1 MRDQLLF
8 EYPFPSKTG
17 PDFSRFR
24 FTATWHPSRNLLHS
38 GMPFIRPFLLLSSL
52 FLFAA
57 PLLAQDEEEEKEA
70 PTEEELAKQ
79 AELAK
84 LPNLVLIIADDLNW
98 DDSSPYGHDSILTP
112 NLQRLADG
120 GMRFDNAFVT
130 ISSCSPSRASI
141 VTGRYPHQT
150 DAEELHWPVPKN
162 QTTFVEKLKEKGYW
176 TAAAGKWH
184 LGDAMR
190 ERFDEIREVDTSG
203 FQLPS
208 GDTTGK
214 FKETLEGEAQSGCV
228 DWVPLLKD
236 RPEDKPF
243 FLWLAALDPH
253 RPYHSGI
260 IPEPSRPGEI
270 RLPPYHPDTPAVRA
284 DYQLYYDEIT
294 RLDKYVGM
302 VMDELEAQEIADNT
316 LILFISDNGRPFP
329 RDKTTMYDSGIK
341 TPWIVQWPAKV
352 KPGSVCKHLVSTV
365 DIAKT
370 FLKLG
375 GVENPGQTFE
385 GVDASPLLTEPEKP
399 IRDYVY
405 AEKNWHDFEDHVRAV
420 RNERYKYIRNYYNDL
435 PQTPSAD
442 GLRSPTF
449 VELQR
454 LQEKGELTDAQMA
467 CFVAPRP
474 AEELY
479 DTKLDPHE
487 INNLVEDERY
497 APLLRAMRAAL
508 KDWEEKTDDSVPE
521 LRTADEFDRVTGLP
535 TDARV
540 RPRLSKKE
548 MVEKGL
554 VAP

>member
-1 MRDQLLF
+1 MRLIQ
-8 EYPFPSKTG
+8 
-17 PDFSRFR
+17 
-24 FTATWHPSRNLLHS
+24 
-38 GMPFIRPFLLLSSL
+38 PFLVILAFSSFASPLS
-52 FLFAA
+52 
-57 PLLAQDEEEEKEA
+57 AQDDGEEKA
-70 PTEEELAKQ
+70 KPTEEELAKR
-79 AELAK
+79 AELAT

-184 LGDAMR
+184 LGEAMR
-190 ERFDEIREVDTSG
+190 DRFDEIREVDTSG

-214 FKETLEGEAQSGCV
+214 FKETLEGEAQSGCA
-228 DWVPLLKD
+228 DWVPLLRD

-260 IPEPSRPGEI
+260 IPEGSRPEEI
-270 RLPPYHPDTPAVRA
+270 KLPPYHPDTPAVRA

-294 RLDKYVGM
+294 RLDKYVGL
-302 VMDELEAQEIADNT
+302 VMDELEEQGVTENT

-341 TPWIVQWPAKV
+341 TPWIVRWPQKV
-352 KPGSVCKHLVSTV
+352 KPGSVCPHLVSTV

-370 FLKLG
+370 FLSLG

-385 GVDASPLLTEPEKP
+385 GVDVSPLLTNPNKP
-399 IRDYVY
+399 IRDYIY

-454 LQEKGELTDAQMA
+454 LQDKGELNEPQLA
-467 CFVAPRP
+467 CFIAPRA

-508 KDWEEKTDDSVPE
+508 KDWEAKTDDSVPQ

-548 MVEKGL
+548 MMEKGL